1 MWMSWLAVVGGLV
14 FLVWSAERFVHG
26 AAGLARNL
34 GVSPLIIGMTIMGF
48 GTSAPEMLVSGMAAS
63 SGNPGIG
70 IGNALGSNIANIALV
85 LGVTALIMPLTVDS
99 GILRREFPV
108 LFAVTLLAGALML
121 DGELGVLDGTI
132 LLGSTALL
140 IFWMIWLG
148 KRSQTV
154 ASDPQITASVA
165 DPLTGEF
172 EREVPSTLSTQKAVF
187 WAVLGLVAL
196 VLSSKL
202 LVWGAVNI
210 AQDLGI
216 SDLVIGLTII
226 AIGTSLPELAASIM
240 SALKGEDD
248 MAVGNIIGSNMFNL
262 LAVLA
267 LPGLIAPSVLEP
279 AVLQRDFPVVA
290 GLTLVLFLMAYGFR
304 GPGRINR
311 LEGGLL
317 LACFVGYMTW
327 LGMTGLS

>member
-1 MWMSWLAVVGGLV
+1 MLMSWLAVLGGFIL
-14 FLVWSAERFVHG
+14 LVWSAERFVHG
-26 AAGLARNL
+26 AAGLAGNL

-63 SGNPGIG
+63 NGNPAMG

-85 LGVTALIMPLTVDS
+85 LGATALIMPLTVDS
-99 GILRREFPV
+99 RILRREYLM
-108 LFAVTLLAGALML
+108 LFAVTLLAGGLML
-121 DGELGVLDGTI
+121 DGELGTMDGSI
-132 LLGSTALL
+132 LLTGTVLL
-140 IFWMIWLG
+140 VVWMIWMA
-148 KRSQTV
+148 KRPQPAV
-154 ASDPQITASVA
+154 AGLPTT
-165 DPLTGEF
+165 DPLIAELEGEIPTDMTTGW
-172 EREVPSTLSTQKAVF
+172 AIF
-187 WAVLGLVAL
+187 WALLGLVIL

-210 AQDLGI
+210 ARDLGV

-226 AIGTSLPELAASIM
+226 AIGTSLPELAASVM

-267 LPGLIAPSVLEP
+267 LPGLIAPSVLDP
-279 AVLQRDFPVVA
+279 AVLQRDFPVVVA
-290 GLTLVLFLMAYGFR
+290 LTIALFIMAYGFK
-304 GPGRINR
+304 GHGRINR

-317 LACFVGYMTW
+317 LAGFAAYMSW
-327 LGMTGLS
+327 LALTGMS

>member
-1 MWMSWLAVVGGLV
+1 MLISWLAVVGGLI

-26 AAGLARNL
+26 AAGLARNF

-48 GTSAPEMLVSGMAAS
+48 GTSAPEMLVAGMAAS
-63 SGNPGIG
+63 NGNPGMG

-85 LGVTALIMPLTVDS
+85 LGLTALIMPLTVDS

-108 LFAVTLLAGALML
+108 LFAITLMAGGLML
-121 DGELGVLDGTI
+121 DGDLSALDGSI

-140 IFWMIWLG
+140 LIWMVWLG
-148 KRSQTV
+148 KRSQPSA
-154 ASDPQITASVA
+154 ASGSGAATE
-165 DPLTGEF
+165 PLTSEF
-172 EREVPSTLSTQKAVF
+172 DHEIPTGLSTSQAII
-187 WAVLGLVAL
+187 WAILGLVAL

-210 AQDLGI
+210 AQDLGV
-216 SDLVIGLTII
+216 SDLIIGLTII
-226 AIGTSLPELAASIM
+226 AVGTSLPELAASVM

-267 LPGLIAPSVLEP
+267 LPGLIAPGMLEP
-279 AVLQRDFPVVA
+279 EVMQRDFPVVLA
-290 GLTLVLFLMAYGFR
+290 LTTALFLMAYGFK

-317 LACFVGYMTW
+317 VVAFGAYMAW
-327 LGMTGLS
+327 LGITGLA